1 MGCLKEGGGF
11 HRFPPER
18 VPQGTREKT
27 KGSHLNSLRLPLVGS
42 SRTSTVHFME
52 VPPWF
57 TSSMD
62 IRDGATRTRE
72 VQEGAAPARPVT
84 AASAEAEIPA
94 SALRW
99 ILEGLRAL
107 GLDRDEGL
115 GIAGL
120 SLKSIDENPAG
131 LVSRS
136 AYAQLL
142 NRVITQH
149 PDFAVK
155 AGRCCPFGT
164 FPLLDCTTAA
174 CATLGEAI
182 EALTRYS
189 CLVTSNGRFQLAGN
203 ALELLPAPALPDW
216 FRIASFEFGLH
227 YTAARLDELV
237 GGAAVR
243 GIEVPWAS
251 PPWASAYPHPTRF
264 GASRAAV
271 LLQEGVLGAASR
283 RADPLVASL
292 LARNAAMVL
301 SAMPS
306 VPTLQARLHEAIVSF
321 LPRGFPTMDTV
332 ARALATS
339 PRTLRRRLAAEGL
352 TFERVRDG
360 ALVAIARERLSDRR
374 ESIAEVA
381 FVLGFSEVRAFH
393 RAFRRWT
400 GVTPG
405 EYRRAALP
413 ELLSQGPSDP

>member
-1 MGCLKEGGGF
+1 
-11 HRFPPER
+11 
-18 VPQGTREKT
+18 
-27 KGSHLNSLRLPLVGS
+27 
-42 SRTSTVHFME
+42 
-52 VPPWF
+52 
-57 TSSMD
+57 MD

-72 VQEGAAPARPVT
+72 VRGGTAPARHVT
-84 AASAEAEIPA
+84 WAPAETELPA
-94 SALRW
+94 SSLRW
-99 ILEGLRAL
+99 IFEGLRTS
-107 GLDRDEGL
+107 GLDLDKEAGET
-115 GIAGL
+115 GL
-120 SLKSIDENPAG
+120 SLHSIDESPTR
-131 LVSRS
+131 LVSRT

-142 NRVITQH
+142 QRVITRR
-149 PDFAVK
+149 PDFAVM
-155 AGRCCPFGT
+155 AGWRCPFGT

-227 YTAARLDELV
+227 YTATRLDELV

-251 PPWASAYPHPTRF
+251 PPWALAYPHPTRF
-264 GASRAAV
+264 EAPRAAV
-271 LLQEGVLGAASR
+271 LLHEGVLGAVSR

-306 VPTLQARLHEAIVSF
+306 VPTLQAKVHEAIVSF
-321 LPRGFPTMDTV
+321 LPRGFPTMNSV

-352 TFERVRDG
+352 TFERIRDG
-360 ALVAIARERLSDRR
+360 ALVAIARERLADRR

-400 GVTPG
+400 GATPG

-413 ELLSQGPSDP
+413 ELPSQGPSDP

>member
-1 MGCLKEGGGF
+1 
-11 HRFPPER
+11 
-18 VPQGTREKT
+18 
-27 KGSHLNSLRLPLVGS
+27 
-42 SRTSTVHFME
+42 
-52 VPPWF
+52 
-57 TSSMD
+57 MD
-62 IRDGATRTRE
+62 IRDGATRTG
-72 VQEGAAPARPVT
+72 QAQAGIAPGPPVT
-84 AASAEAEIPA
+84 PASAETEIPA

-99 ILEGLRAL
+99 IFEGLRTL
-107 GLDRDEGL
+107 GLDPDEEL
-115 GIAGL
+115 GETGL
-120 SLKSIDENPAG
+120 SLKSIDESPAH
-131 LVSRS
+131 LVSRT

-142 NRVITQH
+142 RRVITRR
-149 PDFAVK
+149 PDFAVMS
-155 AGRCCPFGT
+155 GRRCPFGT

-189 CLVTSNGRFQLAGN
+189 CLVTPNGRFRLEGN

-264 GASRAAV
+264 EAPRAAV
-271 LLQEGVLGAASR
+271 LLHEGVLGAASR

-306 VPTLQARLHEAIVSF
+306 VPTLQARVHEAIVGS

-339 PRTLRRRLAAEGL
+339 SRTLRRRLAAEGL
-352 TFERVRDG
+352 TFDRVRDG
-360 ALVAIARERLSDRR
+360 ALVAIARERLADRR
-374 ESIAEVA
+374 QSIAEVA

-400 GVTPG
+400 GDTPG
-405 EYRRAALP
+405 EYRRVALP
-413 ELLSQGPSDP
+413 GFLSQDPSDT